1 MRELALYPVTRAEK
15 LSGVRRSITSA
26 VALAGPFLLA
36 ACNQTGGLKAGW
48 ELFMS
53 SLEPNPRREQAPLA
67 SVGAVLPPALE
78 ACRRTIADQATAHGA
93 IQVDVISAGTTRRLP
108 NGVNEAA
115 VEVRIT
121 YRREDQV
128 QIRQAD
134 VTCQLDDNGSVVALL

>member
-1 MRELALYPVTRAEK
+1 MKV
-15 LSGVRRSITSA
+15 SI
-26 VALAGPFLLA
+26 
-36 ACNQTGGLKAGW
+36 
-48 ELFMS
+48 EI
-53 SLEPNPRREQAPLA
+53 
-67 SVGAVLPPALE
+67 E
-78 ACRRTIADQATAHGA
+78 ACRRTIADHATAHGA

-134 VTCQLDDNGSVVALL
+134 VTCQLEDNGSVVALL